1 MGRCGHL
8 FYIII
13 YLQNTVGAVLEQYFK
28 DKKVSVK
35 GNALILVTELFR
47 VFVKEALSRAAD
59 QAKNEG
65 DTRVTIE
72 HFEKILAQLLLD
84 M

>member
-1 MGRCGHL
+1 MSAKGAT
-8 FYIII
+8 FKK
-13 YLQNTVGAVLEQYFK
+13 NTVGAVLEQYFK

-47 VFVKEALSRAAD
+47 VFVKALSRAAD